1 MMKFKG
7 QTSLKANIL
16 FNTFIIICFFG
27 VAIASYNYFS
37 VKNIVIDTAFNLIKR
52 QNQAVVLRAMDYM
65 EEADEEARILSIAI
79 GDEKNL
85 HDPSV
90 LSKITNLMGQFKRV
104 SNFVIP
110 VDKNNYVFVSQ
121 ISHYKMG
128 SDLYLGVPID
138 SNAAFILG
146 FVQIDQDQNVIS
158 RKMYYYSDKYT
169 LIKELNVDDNVLKE
183 VLSKI
188 SLLITN
194 NASKDKKSLI
204 YSKITNNP
212 VITLVCPQDSTSGR
226 SEKIYAE
233 VTFNDLALY
242 LDINRIN
249 ENSSLF
255 LVDNHQ
261 NLVAYSS
268 LPQKFKHVGILDLNN
283 PNVKLFKVGFDKS
296 SKQSSA
302 SRQDKGIIFSYND
315 TDYMIENTT
324 FPSVSKLDWK
334 VVSICA
340 LSDFTKIAEILM
352 QKGSLV
358 FSLVILL
365 IALFWLYFQIN
376 KYSQPIVNLAL
387 EAHKIHAF
395 DLDDSVNIESS
406 TKEISNLA
414 VEIQNMKTNVKN
426 FARFIPKELVQK
438 FIRSGEDVEI
448 GGKEVNITVLF
459 TDIANFTTL
468 SEAREPTKL
477 VTQLSEYLEELSS
490 VILKN
495 KGTIDK
501 YIGDAIM
508 SFWGAPDLDSDQTE
522 NACISALICMEKL
535 IGLNKYWINSDQC
548 EFRTRI
554 GIHEGRAIVGNIGSS
569 ERMNYTAIGDNVN
582 LAARLEGANKQYG
595 TNILISEPVHQKLS
609 SNFIRRPVDI
619 VAFKGKAEGIKIY
632 QLIGIDDHAYLRP
645 ISEKYRDY
653 LAQYNEA
660 YEAYVQRDWK
670 KAKKLFSNLR
680 EAALKMSIEDKLIE
694 IYSARVEE
702 FIKNPPEK
710 NWNGIIH
717 LKEK

>member
-16 FNTFIIICFFG
+16 FNTFIIICLFG
-27 VAIASYNYFS
+27 IASASYNYFS
-37 VKNIVIDTAFNLIKR
+37 VKSTVIDTAFNLIKR
-52 QNQAVVLRAMDYM
+52 QNQAVVLRTMDYM
-65 EEADEEARILSIAI
+65 DEAGEEAKILSIAI
-79 GDEKNL
+79 GNEKNL
-85 HDPSV
+85 HEPSV
-90 LSKITNLMGQFKRV
+90 LSKITKLMGQFKRI

-110 VDKNNYVFVSQ
+110 VDKNNYIFVSR
-121 ISHYKMG
+121 ISHYKMDK
-128 SDLYLGVPID
+128 DLYLGAPID
-138 SNAAFILG
+138 NSAAFVLG
-146 FVQIDQDQNVIS
+146 FVQTDEANSVIS
-158 RKMYYYSDKYT
+158 KKIYYYSEDYT
-169 LIKELNVDDNVLKE
+169 LIKEVNVNESVLKE
-183 VLSKI
+183 ALSNI
-188 SLLITN
+188 ILLISN
-194 NASKDKKSLI
+194 SSVKDKKSLI

-212 VITLVCPQDSTSGR
+212 VFTVVHPQDSTSGYR
-226 SEKIYAE
+226 EKIYAE

-255 LVDNHQ
+255 LIDSNQ
-261 NLVAYSS
+261 KLIAYSV
-268 LPQKFKHVGILDLNN
+268 LPQKITQTDVLDLNN
-283 PNVKLFKVGFDKS
+283 SGVSLFKAGFSESLKQLEV
-296 SKQSSA
+296 SKQ
-302 SRQDKGIIFSYND
+302 DTGIIFSYND
-315 TDYMIENTT
+315 TDYMIENTV
-324 FPSVSKLDWK
+324 FPSMSKLDWR

-340 LSDFTKIAEILM
+340 LSDFTKIAEIIT
-352 QKGSLV
+352 QKSSII
-358 FSLVILL
+358 FSLLILL
-365 IALFWLYFQIN
+365 IVLFWLYFQIN

-395 DLDDSVNIESS
+395 DLEDSVNVESS
-406 TKEISNLA
+406 TREISNLA
-414 VEIQNMKTNVKN
+414 IEIQNMKTNVKN

-477 VTQLSEYLEELSS
+477 VTQLSEYLEELTS

-495 KGTIDK
+495 KGTVDK

-508 SFWGAPDLDSDQTE
+508 SFWGAPDVDIDQTE
-522 NACISALICMEKL
+522 NACISALICTEKL
-535 IGLNKYWINSDQC
+535 IGLNKYWVNSDQC
-548 EFRTRI
+548 EFITRF

-595 TNILISEPVHQKLS
+595 TNILISEPVHEKLGA
-609 SNFIRRPVDI
+609 NFIRRPVDI

-632 QLIGIDDHAYLRP
+632 QLIGIDDHAYLRS

-660 YEAYVQRDWK
+660 YEAYAQRDWK
-670 KAKKLFSNLR
+670 VAKKLFSNLR
-680 EAALKMSIEDKLIE
+680 AAASKINLEDKLIE
-694 IYSARVEE
+694 IYVDRAEE

-710 NWNGIIH
+710 NWDGIIH